1 MKNYVKIAVLLIT
14 VCSTALSADDFRD
27 AQTLL
32 GGKGLSLEFTS
43 YAGFGGG
50 LGLSQDR
57 ADSSKG
63 GLFPL
68 LNASAGIELKPWLA
82 LGAFS
87 SVAPLSAM
95 EHADLGTRIADTENA
110 FMYAGG
116 TEVLLMPWSA
126 SVLHPVVRLSLGGAT
141 VGYMEDTDGKE
152 GFDQAVTDRWF
163 HATAS
168 AGAELNLSR
177 HLRVWGLAGYRFVG
191 NKETMGIPAGG
202 LSGFEASMG
211 LRFLWR
217 TVVD

>member
-1 MKNYVKIAVLLIT
+1 MKNYVKIAVLLIM
-14 VCSTALSADDFRD
+14 VCSSSLAADDFRE
-27 AQTLL
+27 ARTVL

-50 LGLSQDR
+50 LGLSQEK
-57 ADSSKG
+57 AGSANG
-63 GLFPL
+63 GLFPMI
-68 LNASAGIELKPWLA
+68 NASSGIELTPWLA
-82 LGAFS
+82 LGAYTWA
-87 SVAPLSAM
+87 APLSAF

-116 TEVLLMPWSA
+116 SELLFMPWAA
-126 SVLHPVVRLSLGGAT
+126 SVLHPVLRLSLGGAT
-141 VGYMEDTDGKE
+141 VGYMEDTDGEE

-163 HATAS
+163 HASGA

-177 HLRVWGLAGYRFVG
+177 HLRIWGLAGYRFVG

-202 LSGFEASMG
+202 LSGFEASLGM
-211 LRFLWR
+211 RFLWR

>member
-1 MKNYVKIAVLLIT
+1 MKNYAKIAVLLIIA
-14 VCSTALSADDFRD
+14 CSTSLSADDFRSS
-27 AQTLL
+27 QTLL
-32 GGKGLSLEFTS
+32 GGEGLRLEFTS

-50 LGLSQDR
+50 LGLSQDK
-57 ADSSKG
+57 AGSTNG
-63 GLFPL
+63 GLFPMI
-68 LNASAGIELKPWLA
+68 NASTGIELTPWLA
-82 LGAFS
+82 LGAYTLA
-87 SVAPLSAM
+87 APLSAF
-95 EHADLGTRIADTENA
+95 EHADLGARIADTDNA

-116 TEVLLMPWSA
+116 SELLLMPWAA

-141 VGYMEDTDGKE
+141 VGYMEDTDGEE

-163 HATAS
+163 HASAS

-202 LSGFEASMG
+202 LSGFEATLG
-211 LRFLWR
+211 LRYLWR